1 MAIATIFHGWCRASA
16 GTTAKV
22 VAVQFRELME
32 VANRRLLPTP
42 EGVLL
47 LQQMLSVNGQ
57 GSWIIMGYHGIQR
70 L

>member
-1 MAIATIFHGWCRASA
+1 MAGVGPLQVRLQKWSQYSSEIYHEEED
-16 GTTAKV
+16 
-22 VAVQFRELME
+22 ELME